1 MVMYPDV
8 RHRVIEAVVRSPG
21 CDLEMLIEECHDLT
35 WNQVFLELD
44 RLSRRGEV
52 TLTKRGRGHYT
63 VTPSRTVT
71 A

>member
-1 MVMYPDV
+1 MYPDR

-21 CDLEMLIEECHDLT
+21 CDLEELLHECHDLT

-52 TLTKRGRGHYT
+52 ILTQKGPGLYT
-63 VTPSRTVT
+63 VTRSTTVT